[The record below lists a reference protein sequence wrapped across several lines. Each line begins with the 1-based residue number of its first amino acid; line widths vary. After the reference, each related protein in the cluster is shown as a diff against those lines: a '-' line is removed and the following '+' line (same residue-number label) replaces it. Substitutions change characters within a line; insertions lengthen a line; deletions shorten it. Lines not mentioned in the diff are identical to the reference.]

1 MKVLLLNSPWII
13 NETEYSIKSGTR
25 WACIR
30 KRGQNMPYF
39 PFPYFM
45 CQAKTYLAQ
54 AGFDAH
60 VKDAIAEE
68 WTREQTLT
76 YVEQFK
82 PDLLVVEAFTPSIFV
97 DLEFC
102 QEAKKRTGCAV
113 ALCGAHPTALTRDM
127 FNNDFVDY
135 VLRRDYIFTIR
146 ELCQALQAGTQD
158 FASIPDLGWRRNGEV
173 VINAERTFT
182 SDIDQLPYPD
192 RSDLP
197 VEKYTEPLSKHHL
210 SAKVVTTRGCPFT
223 CMFCIEPFM
232 YGKMYRKRPA
242 QDVVNEIIQLKK
254 LHGIQEIYFDDSLF
268 TIPRAKEI
276 AQCIIDNHVKIAFSC
291 WVDWRIKLEE
301 LELLKKAGCIAIKF
315 GIESGNRQIMEDIG
329 KNNHIDHIRA
339 MIKTCKRMG
348 FLVHASFMLGL
359 PNETKQ
365 SLQDTIDLAFS
376 LGLNSC
382 QFSIA
387 TPLPGTPF
395 YDTAKKNGWLVT
407 DDWAKF
413 ESYHSCVVQY
423 DDCTPEDILA
433 AFDVVRRKKVK
444 QFLSNPAIA
453 LSYFAKM
460 YRMKGFREFS
470 RDVAKK
476 GAFALSSFM
485 RKDKAFH

>member
-1 MKVLLLNSPWII
+1 
-13 NETEYSIKSGTR
+13 
-25 WACIR
+25 
-30 KRGQNMPYF
+30 
-39 PFPYFM
+39 
-45 CQAKTYLAQ
+45 
-54 AGFDAH
+54 
-60 VKDAIAEE
+60 
-68 WTREQTLT
+68 
-76 YVEQFK
+76 
-82 PDLLVVEAFTPSIFV
+82 
-97 DLEFC
+97 
-102 QEAKKRTGCAV
+102 
-113 ALCGAHPTALTRDM
+113 
-127 FNNDFVDY
+127 
-135 VLRRDYIFTIR
+135 
-146 ELCQALQAGTQD
+146 
-158 FASIPDLGWRRNGEV
+158 
-173 VINAERTFT
+173 
-182 SDIDQLPYPD
+182 
-192 RSDLP
+192 
-197 VEKYTEPLSKHHL
+197 
-210 SAKVVTTRGCPFT
+210 
-223 CMFCIEPFM
+223 
-232 YGKMYRKRPA
+232 
-242 QDVVNEIIQLKK
+242 
-254 LHGIQEIYFDDSLF
+254 
-268 TIPRAKEI
+268 
-276 AQCIIDNHVKIAFSC
+276 
-291 WVDWRIKLEE
+291 
-301 LELLKKAGCIAIKF
+301 
-315 GIESGNRQIMEDIG
+315 
-329 KNNHIDHIRA
+329 
-339 MIKTCKRMG
+339 
-348 FLVHASFMLGL
+348 MLGL